1 MDYNRLWDYKA
12 EGALLGSMLHDPD
25 VIDQV
30 IEVLPDTEA
39 FFRLEHRLIFDA
51 LLLMFIERAKIDA
64 VTLHS
69 FLRGKGWLKDIGESC
84 ALEGDAEIVAV
95 EYIGRILQS
104 VPSAAN
110 ARYYAGLVAD
120 KWEYRKLIVVSEKIQ
135 KILNEYKDTS
145 EMAQEMQAVVMDLQP
160 KEYSTDFQRLDPRQE
175 IESMLTAEAT
185 IETGFRDLDK
195 VINFQPGDLVI
206 VAGRPSMGKS
216 CLAVNMV
223 EQMAKYKHVGLIVS
237 LETKREMITQRII
250 ARRARV
256 NRRFITGGDRER
268 LSQAAEEL
276 SELPVFVADRV
287 GSLPSTLSLIRRLKQ
302 RQGLEVVCVDYLQLM
317 TGARTENR
325 NQEISTITR
334 SLKQA
339 AVESNVLMI
348 VVSQLSRKVEDRADK
363 RPHLAD
369 LRDSGSIE
377 QDADWVLLLYRADY
391 YRDRDKP
398 KDGLAEV
405 IIAKARDGETGTVEM
420 VFVPEY
426 TSFETLSRVEE
437 PDKYSQK

>member
-1 MDYNRLWDYKA
+1 MDYDRLWDFKA
-12 EGALLGSMLHDPD
+12 EGALLGSMLHDAEC
-25 VIDQV
+25 VDQV
-30 IEVLPDTEA
+30 IEVIAESEA
-39 FFRLEHRLIFDA
+39 FFKPEHRLIFDA
-51 LLLMFIERAKIDA
+51 IVLMFIERAKIDA

-69 FLRGKGWLKDIGESC
+69 FLSGKGWLQEIGK
-84 ALEGDAEIVAV
+84 AV
-95 EYIGRILQS
+95 SLDEDPNTAATKYIGLILQS

-135 KILNEYKDTS
+135 KILDEYKDTS

-160 KEYSTDFQRLDPRQE
+160 KEYSTDFRRLDPRQE

-195 VINFQPGDLVI
+195 FISFQPGDLVI

-216 CLAVNMV
+216 SLAVNMV
-223 EQMAKYKHVGLIVS
+223 EQMAQAGHIGLIVS

-256 NRRFITGGDRER
+256 NRRFITGADRER
-268 LSQAAEEL
+268 LSQAADEL
-276 SELPVFVADRV
+276 SGLPVFVADRV
-287 GSLPSTLSLIRRLKQ
+287 GGLPSVLSLIRRLKQ
-302 RQGLEVVCVDYLQLM
+302 RQGLDVVCVDYLQLM
-317 TGARTENR
+317 TGARAENR
-325 NQEISTITR
+325 NQEISAITR

-339 AVESNVLMI
+339 AVESNILMI

-391 YRDRDKP
+391 YRDKDKP

-405 IIAKARDGETGTVEM
+405 IVAKARDGETGTVEM
-420 VFVPEY
+420 VFIPEY
-426 TSFETLSRVEE
+426 TSFETLSRAEE
-437 PDKYSQK
+437 